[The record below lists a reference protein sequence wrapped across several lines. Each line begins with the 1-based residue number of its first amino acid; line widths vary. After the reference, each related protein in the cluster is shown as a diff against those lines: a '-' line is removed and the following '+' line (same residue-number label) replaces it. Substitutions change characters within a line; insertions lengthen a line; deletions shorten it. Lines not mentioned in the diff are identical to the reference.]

1 MSYILEALKKSQQ
14 ERELGRVP
22 TLDAVGVF
30 EEDTVVPVRNPWPL
44 VAMGMAGAAVVI
56 ALYAALRV
64 PLSPPTGPPNA
75 GLSGLPTA
83 GPAVPA
89 QVAPVA
95 PPTRPQAMDDSSL
108 TQSPL
113 IPAPVGVTAPAP
125 PEPFLLEPEPTAEPL
140 VEPPPLRRAPAR
152 PRQKTTAGS
161 TEVSDH
167 TPLRHPD
174 LSEESDLAAELELQ
188 RQLDSELG
196 MPPYEEEILADP
208 PTPVPRD
215 LIADIEAF
223 KQKVLKDRAGKPVTQ
238 AAEAMDEDPMS
249 LRLTREQEADLPPYL
264 MTVHVFDKE
273 QSKRFVLISGRK
285 YREGDKTREG
295 MTVERIL
302 TDGAVLSYKGNPF
315 FVHR

>member
-30 EEDTVVPVRNPWPL
+30 EEDTVAPVRNPWPL

-56 ALYAALRV
+56 ALYAALRA
-64 PLSPPTGPPNA
+64 PALSPPAGTANA
-75 GLSGLPTA
+75 GLGGLSTA

-89 QVAPVA
+89 QAA
-95 PPTRPQAMDDSSL
+95 PPTRPQAADDPSL
-108 TQSPL
+108 TLSPL
-113 IPAPVGVTAPAP
+113 VPAPVGLTAPAP
-125 PEPFLLEPEPTAEPL
+125 PEPFLEPEPTAEPL
-140 VEPPPLRRAPAR
+140 IEPPPLRRAPAP
-152 PRQKTTAGS
+152 PRHTTTAGS
-161 TEVSDH
+161 AGVSDH
-167 TPLRHPD
+167 IPLRHPD

-196 MPPYEEEILADP
+196 MPPYEEEVLADP

-223 KQKVLKDRAGKPVTQ
+223 KQKVLKDRGGKPVNK
-238 AAEAMDEDPMS
+238 AAKAMDEDPMS